1 MMKEKIIE
9 ILKDVLEE
17 NSVNENTTQQ
27 NCPTWDSLH
36 HLNVAVE
43 LEDAFDVTLEPEEI
57 ADMKSVADIERILS
71 NKLEK

>member
-1 MMKEKIIE
+1 MKDKIIE
-9 ILKDVLEE
+9 ILRTVLEDD
-17 NSVNENTTQQ
+17 SINENTTQK

-43 LEDAFDVTLEPEEI
+43 LEDAFDISLEPEEI

-71 NKLEK
+71 KKVKE

>member
-1 MMKEKIIE
+1 MKDKIIE
-9 ILKDVLEE
+9 ILRTVLEDD
-17 NSVNENTTQQ
+17 SINENTTKK

-43 LEDAFDVTLEPEEI
+43 LEDAFDVSLEPEEI

-71 NKLEK
+71 NKVKE

>member
-1 MMKEKIIE
+1 MKDKIIE
-9 ILKDVLEE
+9 ILRTVLEDD
-17 NSVNENTTQQ
+17 SINENTTQK

-43 LEDAFDVTLEPEEI
+43 LEDAFDVSLEPEEI

-71 NKLEK
+71 NKVKE

>member
-1 MMKEKIIE
+1 MKDKIIE
-9 ILKDVLEE
+9 ILKNVLEDD
-17 NSVNENTTQQ
+17 SVNENTTQK
-27 NCPTWDSLH
+27 NCPAWDSLH

-57 ADMKSVADIERILS
+57 ADIRSVADIERILS

>member
-1 MMKEKIIE
+1 MKDKIIE
-9 ILKDVLEE
+9 ILRNVLEDD
-17 NSVNENTTQQ
+17 SINENTTQK

-43 LEDAFDVTLEPEEI
+43 LEDAFDVSLEPEEI

-71 NKLEK
+71 NKVKE

>member
-1 MMKEKIIE
+1 MKDKIIE
-9 ILKDVLEE
+9 ILKNVLEDD
-17 NSVNENTTQQ
+17 NVNENTTQK
-27 NCPTWDSLH
+27 NCPAWDSLH

-57 ADMKSVADIERILS
+57 ADMRSVADIERILS

>member
-1 MMKEKIIE
+1 MKDKIIE
-9 ILKDVLEE
+9 ILRTVLEDD
-17 NSVNENTTQQ
+17 SINENTTQK

-43 LEDAFDVTLEPEEI
+43 LEDAFDVSLEPEEI

-71 NKLEK
+71 NKVKK

>member
-1 MMKEKIIE
+1 MKDKIIE
-9 ILKDVLEE
+9 ILRTVLEDDSI
-17 NSVNENTTQQ
+17 NDNTTQK

-43 LEDAFDVTLEPEEI
+43 LEDAFDVSLEPEEI

-71 NKLEK
+71 NKVKE